1 LEEMDIIA
9 VPTLVA
15 VAVEVPVDRVAM
27 LEVMQVVQ
35 VVLEHKI
42 IIEQVQMSTMLVVAV
57 ALDLV
62 LMAARV
68 DRVAAETAATLVKL
82 EKLTLAVAAVP
93 VTLMVL
99 LIMVEPVD
107 LVLSSSV
114 IKHKSLI
121 ANNSLLFYK

>member
-1 LEEMDIIA
+1 MMVA
-9 VPTLVA
+9 TLVA

-35 VVLEHKI
+35 VVLEHKM

-68 DRVAAETAATLVKL
+68 DRVAAETAATLEKL
-82 EKLTLAVAAVP
+82 ELLTLAVAAVP
-93 VTLMVL
+93 VTMMVL

-114 IKHKSLI
+114 IKHKTTP
-121 ANNSLLFYK
+121 